1 MARPPR
7 PLSQTL
13 LVPLVALVV
22 LVAVV
27 SGIVR
32 IAAVEQGYHDT
43 MIVGADQLSRGLT
56 SATWHAMLADDRQ
69 AAYDTMQVV
78 ARQPGISRIR
88 IFNKEGRIMFSTA
101 REAEPFV
108 DKNAEAC
115 VLCHASAQPLVRVE
129 TPSRARVFTD
139 PGGERRLAM
148 ITPIYNEPSC
158 STAACH
164 AHPARQS
171 VLGVLDV
178 ALDLGPTDRLI
189 ADARR
194 RVIVTIAIE
203 VALISAFLVAFIS
216 FFVTRPIHRLMEANV
231 ALGRMDLEHPI
242 EITSSRELWSLS
254 SSFNLMRERLGEA
267 LGEIN
272 RAAQEL
278 EAKVAERTAQLQQ
291 AQRRLL
297 QADRLAS
304 LGQLAASVAHEIN
317 NPLSGVLN
325 FSALMGR
332 ILKDD
337 GVPRERV
344 PEFRGYLDR
353 VTEQTARAGRIV
365 SDLLAFSRR
374 SKPQRAPSDLN
385 AIVRTTVGLV
395 SHKLKL
401 LNVDAVLEL
410 DETLPPLP
418 CDASHIQ
425 QVVLNLVMNGAEAT
439 RPRGSGRVSVVTRR
453 SDDGESALLEV
464 TDDGEGI
471 PKEVVDRIFDPFF
484 TTKDDGKGVGLGLA
498 VVYGIVE
505 SHAGRIDVR
514 TAGGRGTVFTVTLP
528 LAPEGSPD
536 ARGRRACRPGGLS
549 GGWTVGWP
557 RSASRPRRGPLGHG
571 GGARRGLRPSR
582 PPRGRDRRA
591 ALRLLLRARAVELD
605 GVPRGAARPRAAW
618 RRAPPGGHGA
628 RPLRAGAQLRLRPG
642 AARGEGRR
650 RLAGAPPARVPRPPG
665 RARRSS
671 PAGRRRRPSTRWATP
686 SGSCTAPTGAARC
699 PCPSTSPTSTGRPR
713 RPAPPAGCCSRGAV
727 R

>member
-1 MARPPR
+1 MTKPPR
-7 PLSQTL
+7 PLSQKL

-22 LVAVV
+22 LIAIV

-32 IAAVEQGYHDT
+32 IGAVEHGYHET

-101 REAEPFV
+101 PEAQQFV

-129 TPSRARVFTD
+129 TPSRARVFTN
-139 PGGERRLAM
+139 PAGERRLAM

-164 AHPARQS
+164 AHPAGQN

-178 ALDLGPTDRLI
+178 ALDLGPADRLI
-189 ADARR
+189 AAARR
-194 RVIVTIAIE
+194 RVVVTIAIE
-203 VALISAFLVAFIS
+203 VALISAFLVAFVG
-216 FFVTRPIHRLMEANV
+216 FFVTRPIRRLMEANV

-242 EITSSRELWSLS
+242 EITSSRELWSLAN
-254 SSFNLMRERLGEA
+254 SFNLMRERLREA

-297 QADRLAS
+297 KADRLAS

-332 ILKDD
+332 ILRDD
-337 GVPRERV
+337 GIPRERV
-344 PEFRGYLDR
+344 PEFRGYLER

-365 SDLLAFSRR
+365 SDLLSFSRR

-401 LNVDAVLEL
+401 LSVEAALDL
-410 DETLPPLP
+410 DEALPPLP
-418 CDASHIQ
+418 CDPSQVQ

-439 RPRGSGRVSVVTRR
+439 RSHGAGRVSVATRR
-453 SDDGESALLEV
+453 SEDAESALLAV

-471 PKEVVDRIFDPFF
+471 AKEALERIFEPFF

-505 SHAGRIDVR
+505 SHGGRIEVR
-514 TAGGRGTVFTVTLP
+514 TAGGRGTTFEVILP
-528 LAPEGSPD
+528 LAPEGS
-536 ARGRRACRPGGLS
+536 
-549 GGWTVGWP
+549 
-557 RSASRPRRGPLGHG
+557 
-571 GGARRGLRPSR
+571 
-582 PPRGRDRRA
+582 
-591 ALRLLLRARAVELD
+591 LD
-605 GVPRGAARPRAAW
+605 TTGVAE
-618 RRAPPGGHGA
+618 H
-628 RPLRAGAQLRLRPG
+628 
-642 AARGEGRR
+642 
-650 RLAGAPPARVPRPPG
+650 
-665 RARRSS
+665 
-671 PAGRRRRPSTRWATP
+671 AGREP
-686 SGSCTAPTGAARC
+686 
-699 PCPSTSPTSTGRPR
+699 
-713 RPAPPAGCCSRGAV
+713 
-727 R
+727 

>member
-1 MARPPR
+1 
-7 PLSQTL
+7 
-13 LVPLVALVV
+13 
-22 LVAVV
+22 
-27 SGIVR
+27 
-32 IAAVEQGYHDT
+32 
-43 MIVGADQLSRGLT
+43 
-56 SATWHAMLADDRQ
+56 MLADDRQ
-69 AAYDTMQVV
+69 AAYDTMQMV

-178 ALDLGPTDRLI
+178 ALDLGPTDRVI

-203 VALISAFLVAFIS
+203 VVLISAFLVAFIG
-216 FFVTRPIHRLMEANV
+216 FFVTRPIHRLIEANV

-242 EITSSRELWSLS
+242 EITSSRELWSLA

-337 GVPRERV
+337 GDPEGARPRVPRLPRPGHRADRAGGAHRVRPARLLAPLEAPAGPVRPQRHRAHDGRPGVAQAQAAERRCG
-344 PEFRGYLDR
+344 PRARRDAAPAPLRRLPDAAGRAQPGDERGRGHAAARLGPGVR
-353 VTEQTARAGRIV
+353 ASRAGRTTARA
-365 SDLLAFSRR
+365 
-374 SKPQRAPSDLN
+374 
-385 AIVRTTVGLV
+385 
-395 SHKLKL
+395 
-401 LNVDAVLEL
+401 
-410 DETLPPLP
+410 
-418 CDASHIQ
+418 
-425 QVVLNLVMNGAEAT
+425 
-439 RPRGSGRVSVVTRR
+439 
-453 SDDGESALLEV
+453 
-464 TDDGEGI
+464 
-471 PKEVVDRIFDPFF
+471 
-484 TTKDDGKGVGLGLA
+484 
-498 VVYGIVE
+498 
-505 SHAGRIDVR
+505 
-514 TAGGRGTVFTVTLP
+514 
-528 LAPEGSPD
+528 
-536 ARGRRACRPGGLS
+536 
-549 GGWTVGWP
+549 
-557 RSASRPRRGPLGHG
+557 
-571 GGARRGLRPSR
+571 
-582 PPRGRDRRA
+582 
-591 ALRLLLRARAVELD
+591 
-605 GVPRGAARPRAAW
+605 
-618 RRAPPGGHGA
+618 
-628 RPLRAGAQLRLRPG
+628 
-642 AARGEGRR
+642 
-650 RLAGAPPARVPRPPG
+650 
-665 RARRSS
+665 RSS
-671 PAGRRRRPSTRWATP
+671 R
-686 SGSCTAPTGAARC
+686 
-699 PCPSTSPTSTGRPR
+699 
-713 RPAPPAGCCSRGAV
+713 
-727 R
+727 